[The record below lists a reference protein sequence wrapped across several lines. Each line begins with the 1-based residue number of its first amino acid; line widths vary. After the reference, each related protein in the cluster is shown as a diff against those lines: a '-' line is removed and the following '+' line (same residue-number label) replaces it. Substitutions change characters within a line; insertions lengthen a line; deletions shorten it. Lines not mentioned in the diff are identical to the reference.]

1 MTTTDI
7 EASDLTP
14 AVRDWVQSRLQ
25 RPLAENDRVS
35 LTLLPTSPRNAADR
49 DAAWA
54 RFHARL
60 ASFRRGGDTVADGEI
75 DAAVDEAMASVRPGY
90 EPVR

>member
-7 EASDLTP
+7 KASDLTP

-25 RPLAENDRVS
+25 RPLAENDRLS
-35 LTLLPTSPRNAADR
+35 LTLLPTSPRSPAERA
-49 DAAWA
+49 AAWGRFRA
-54 RFHARL
+54 RV
-60 ASFRRGGDTVADGEI
+60 ASFRAGGDAVADREL